1 MIELNLRS
9 TPSRSR
15 KPPQRYFG
23 AKGVEATVAEVSSE
37 QQRKQYAWALAN
49 SSGPGTPAPFGFNS
63 RGQPIKKQRKKTRS
77 KQKNLKKDRRPA
89 QLNPGTAAFAGV
101 ESVEAAL
108 PPLEA
113 LLLQLHRENPQ
124 HGAKR
129 LTRLVRDRSPEL
141 ATRTKEVRQAL
152 ARVLSAKR
160 TPNIAAKPA
169 EIRHTSEE
177 GRLPSAEDAAAVDAS
192 VAKAVAAAEIW
203 AREHSSSG
211 SEDELERKIVAAA
224 DSWSEYT
231 HGASGGHAADCDS
244 TPSWWLSGEFR
255 RGRPDYYDCRLPP
268 ASEHKHTCFCC
279 VCGESGHS
287 RLECSAAPTTM
298 PTADQD
304 YVKLSAGGPRN
315 RKRTGDS
322 STVGQKRKRRPSLW
336 EQVQDAAQIPGAATD
351 RKRPTNAIS
360 GGRQHRG
367 KLLPRQKNG
376 KLRDDGPRPKG
387 GWAPKRTVFGK
398 KKKTSKQPRSAE
410 DGKQSSALSR
420 KERRA
425 KRGPSKKQASKK
437 QARSCGAKDRRKR

>member
-9 TPSRSR
+9 TPARTR

-23 AKGVEATVAEVSSE
+23 AKGVEATVTEVSSE

-63 RGQPIKKQRKKTRS
+63 RGKPIKKQRKKTRS
-77 KQKNLKKDRRPA
+77 KQKNLKKDKRPA
-89 QLNPGTAAFAGV
+89 QLKPRTGVCAAV
-101 ESVEAAL
+101 TSVEAAL

-152 ARVLSAKR
+152 ARVLSTKR
-160 TPNIAAKPA
+160 TPNDAAKSA
-169 EIRHTSEE
+169 KSRHTNSEE

-211 SEDELERKIVAAA
+211 SEDELERKIVAAT
-224 DSWSEYT
+224 DYWSENT
-231 HGASGGHAADCDS
+231 RGASGDHGAECDS
-244 TPSWWLSGEFR
+244 TPAWWLSGEFR
-255 RGRPDYYDCRLPP
+255 RGRPDHFDCRLPP
-268 ASEHKHTCFCC
+268 APEHKDSCFCC

-304 YVKLSAGGPRN
+304 YVKLSAAPWS

-322 STVGQKRKRRPSLW
+322 STVGQKRKRRPNLW
-336 EQVQDAAQIPGAATD
+336 EQIQEAAQIPGAMVH
-351 RKRPTNAIS
+351 RKRPNTAAS
-360 GGRQHRG
+360 GFQHRG
-367 KLLPRQKNG
+367 KLLPRQKSG
-376 KLRDDGPRPKG
+376 KLREDGPRPKG

-425 KRGPSKKQASKK
+425 ARRPSKMKVSKK
-437 QARSCGAKDRRKR
+437 QARTSGGKDRRKR